1 MDDRAPLL
9 SIGMPAYNSAST
21 LRSAVESMLA
31 QTLGDFE
38 LIISDNASTDD
49 TWSVIQELI
58 SQDNR
63 IVAIRQKA
71 NIGANGN
78 YSAVFCKARGKYFKW
93 ASSNDLCSPAFLQ
106 NCVEFLER
114 NPDYVAAMPSAWI
127 FINDVSDAVPYGQDL
142 AYDEDDAVAR
152 MQSACMRMALNNVL
166 NGVIRSD
173 ALRSTFLIEHFVGSD
188 VVLVGQLAL
197 IGKIAL
203 LPQREFFR
211 RMSRESATQLMSAEA
226 LHAHHY
232 PVRTARA
239 LFPTWRRSW
248 GWLRAS
254 LHGPLSGGQR
264 MRAIA
269 WWMRQMSWQRS
280 ELGRDLLS
288 AARFMRQ
295 HWAR

>member
-1 MDDRAPLL
+1 
-9 SIGMPAYNSAST
+9 MPAYNSAGT

-38 LIISDNASTDD
+38 LIISDNASTDA
-49 TWSVIQELI
+49 TWSVIQDLI
-58 SQDNR
+58 REDSR
-63 IVAIRQKA
+63 VVAIRQPA

-78 YSAVFCKARGKYFKW
+78 YSAVFREARGRYFKW
-93 ASSNDLCSPAFLQ
+93 ASSNDLCSPSFLQ
-106 NCVEFLER
+106 DCVDFLAR
-114 NPDYVAAMPSAWI
+114 HPGHVAAMPGAWI
-127 FINDVSDAVPYGQDL
+127 FVNDPSDAVPYEGDL
-142 AYDEDDAVAR
+142 AYEEDDAVER
-152 MQSACMRMALNNVL
+152 MQSACMRMGLNNVL
-166 NGVIRSD
+166 NGVIRTE
-173 ALRSTFLIEHFVGSD
+173 ALRRTFLIEHFVGSD

-203 LPQREFFR
+203 LPQRDFYR
-211 RMSRESATQLMSAEA
+211 RMSQESATQLMSAEA

-239 LFPTWRRSW
+239 LFPTWRRTL

-254 LHGPLSGGQR
+254 LHGPLTSAQR
-264 MRAIA
+264 VRALV
-269 WWMRQMSWQRS
+269 WWMRQINWQRS

-295 HWAR
+295 HWVR